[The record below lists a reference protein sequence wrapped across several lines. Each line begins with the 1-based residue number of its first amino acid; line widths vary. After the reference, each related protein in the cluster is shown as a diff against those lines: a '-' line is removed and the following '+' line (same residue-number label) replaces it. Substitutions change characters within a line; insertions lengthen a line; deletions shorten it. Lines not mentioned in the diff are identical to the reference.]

1 MSTRKI
7 STSVS
12 TPSISSYDIISNFN
26 KFSFSE
32 NSALKNRSLKMDT
45 RSLGKYYT
53 ATQKSN
59 KNKLFE
65 VINNKDLR
73 SAFYDFLATQF
84 CVENLLC
91 WEAIEK
97 FKQINGSPSEMY
109 STAEEIYSL
118 FIRDNSRYE
127 INIYGKQKDRL
138 KETLKHTFIIPEFL
152 ENNNTNNNN
161 NNNNSN
167 NNNNNSNN
175 NNNNSN
181 NSSPSSS
188 ENNFGGLTQTISTL
202 NLNTPSSSSNKSH
215 DKSHDKSN
223 NNNSTIVQSSTFIT
237 NAPIQSDTFPKRKR
251 KIRFRKLISKSNLT
265 NIFSDPNNN
274 NKSASLTNIHSHTST
289 LPPPPTILQEIIHPP
304 LSPSNTMNFDPEF
317 KNIVNNLSNNNN
329 NNSNNSNTTTTTTST
344 NNGSNCVVGSCSD
357 NDSFV
362 VIFGNTIGNRKS
374 GSSYA
379 LSGSDSSD
387 GEYEDLFDRNNI
399 KFGIAKCSNLFNDIQ
414 DELEQMMIENS
425 LGEFLKSKLF
435 KEKTLY
441 IQQQHQQQQQ
451 HPNQQLQCIGNISNT
466 LPTITNSNLITSKS
480 NNNDNLNI
488 VN

>member
-7 STSVS
+7 STSIS

-97 FKQINGSPSEMY
+97 FKQMNGTPSEMY

-152 ENNNTNNNN
+152 ENNNNNTN
-161 NNNNSN
+161 
-167 NNNNNSNN
+167 NN

-181 NSSPSSS
+181 NSSPTSS
-188 ENNFGGLTQTISTL
+188 ENNFGGLTQSISTL
-202 NLNTPSSSSNKSH
+202 NLNTPSTNKN
-215 DKSHDKSN
+215 DKN
-223 NNNSTIVQSSTFIT
+223 NNNNIIVQSSTFIT

-289 LPPPPTILQEIIHPP
+289 LPPPIISQQEIIHPP

-317 KNIVNNLSNNNN
+317 KNIVNNLSNNPTTT
-329 NNSNNSNTTTTTTST
+329 TTTTTTSNNT
-344 NNGSNCVVGSCSD
+344 PNNGSNCVVGSCSD

-441 IQQQHQQQQQ
+441 IQQQPQ
-451 HPNQQLQCIGNISNT
+451 NQQLQCIGNISNT
-466 LPTITNSNLITSKS
+466 LPTISNSTLITSKS

>member
-12 TPSISSYDIISNFN
+12 TPSIS
-26 KFSFSE
+26 SFSE

-152 ENNNTNNNN
+152 ENNNNNS

-167 NNNNNSNN
+167 NNNS
-175 NNNNSN
+175 NNSN

-202 NLNTPSSSSNKSH
+202 NLNTPSSSSNKNH
-215 DKSHDKSN
+215 DKNHDKSN
-223 NNNSTIVQSSTFIT
+223 NNNNNCTIVQSSTFIT

-329 NNSNNSNTTTTTTST
+329 NNSTTTTTTTNSNNT
-344 NNGSNCVVGSCSD
+344 PNNGSNCVVGSCSD

-441 IQQQHQQQQQ
+441 IQQQQQLQQQQQ

-466 LPTITNSNLITSKS
+466 LPTITNSTLITSKS

>member
-152 ENNNTNNNN
+152 ENNNNNS

-167 NNNNNSNN
+167 NNNS
-175 NNNNSN
+175 NNSN

-202 NLNTPSSSSNKSH
+202 NLNTPSSSSNKNH
-215 DKSHDKSN
+215 DKNHDKSN
-223 NNNSTIVQSSTFIT
+223 NNNNNCTIVQSSTFIT

-329 NNSNNSNTTTTTTST
+329 NNSTTTTTTTNSNNT
-344 NNGSNCVVGSCSD
+344 PNNGSNCVVGSCSD

-441 IQQQHQQQQQ
+441 IQQQQQLQQQQQ

-466 LPTITNSNLITSKS
+466 LPTITNSTLITSKS

>member
-7 STSVS
+7 STSIS
-12 TPSISSYDIISNFN
+12 TPSLSSYDIISNFN

-32 NSALKNRSLKMDT
+32 NSTLKNRSVKMDT
-45 RSLGKYYT
+45 MSLGKYYT

-73 SAFYDFLATQF
+73 SAFYDFLGTQF

-97 FKQINGSPSEMY
+97 FKQINGTPSEMY

-138 KETLKHTFIIPEFL
+138 KETLKHTFIIPEFS
-152 ENNNTNNNN
+152 ENNNN
-161 NNNNSN
+161 NT
-167 NNNNNSNN
+167 

-181 NSSPSSS
+181 NSSPTSS
-188 ENNFGGLTQTISTL
+188 ENNFGGLTQSISKL
-202 NLNTPSSSSNKSH
+202 NLNTPTSNKNI
-215 DKSHDKSN
+215 N
-223 NNNSTIVQSSTFIT
+223 NNNNNNNNTIVQSSTFIT

-251 KIRFRKLISKSNLT
+251 KIRFRKLISKSNLS
-265 NIFSDPNNN
+265 NIFSDPN

-289 LPPPPTILQEIIHPP
+289 LPPPIQSQQEIIHPP
-304 LSPSNTMNFDPEF
+304 LSPSNTVNFDPEF
-317 KNIVNNLSNNNN
+317 KNIINNLSTTP
-329 NNSNNSNTTTTTTST
+329 TTTTTTNMNT
-344 NNGSNCVVGSCSD
+344 PNNASNCMVGSCSD

-387 GEYEDLFDRNNI
+387 SEYEDLFDRNNI

-441 IQQQHQQQQQ
+441 IQQQQQ
-451 HPNQQLQCIGNISNT
+451 CISNT
-466 LPTITNSNLITSKS
+466 MPSITNSTLITSKS
-480 NNNDNLNI
+480 NNSDNLNI